1 MPSACSGV
9 TQIDRIV
16 EAVEET
22 LKVCSSTAQG
32 ILSIIFSRFILCVL
46 VHLHAADR

>member
-22 LKVCSSTAQG
+22 LKVRSSTAQG
-32 ILSIIFSRFILCVL
+32 ILPIIFSRFILCDVIGSP
-46 VHLHAADR
+46 ACC